1 MTESQI
7 IIGIPGNW
15 KNRTELIQAVATKSE
30 GYLMAGNIIYN
41 SQKNIGFQVE
51 VYDYEP
57 NLKETFIYAS
67 RDSFQQSLLDEI
79 DQHTYTVYII
89 ADAESVEDVKEV
101 VDVGVG
107 LLKAGG
113 LAVKIE
119 SSGVAYTKEDW
130 NELHSNKEIFP
141 LYSHFVTL
149 IGEEECYFSCGMK
162 AFGLPDVVTPS
173 TIDPVEAADI
183 LNNFNLY
190 NIIENPIFNNGET
203 FSVGED
209 TPVLKI
215 TAINDYRYDQEDLFF
230 NPFGLLE
237 LKQI

>member
-1 MTESQI
+1 MSESQI

-15 KNRTELIQAVATKSE
+15 KKRTEIIQSVASKSE
-30 GYLMAGNIIYN
+30 GYLMAGNIIHN

-51 VYDYEP
+51 VYDHDP
-57 NLKETFIYAS
+57 NLKEAFIYAS
-67 RDSFQQSLLDEI
+67 RDTFQQSLIDDI
-79 DQHTYTVYII
+79 DQHTNTIYII
-89 ADAESVEDVKEV
+89 ADAKGIEDVKEI
-101 VDVGVG
+101 VDVVVG

-130 NELHSNKEIFP
+130 YALQLNKDLFP

-149 IGEEECYFSCGMK
+149 IGEDECYFSCGMK

-173 TIDPVEAADI
+173 NIDPEEAADI

-190 NIIENPIFNNGET
+190 NIVENPNFNNGET

-215 TAINDYRYDQEDLFF
+215 TTINDFRYDQEDLFF

-237 LKQI
+237 LKPV

>member
-15 KNRTELIQAVATKSE
+15 KNRTEIIQSVATNSE
-30 GYLMAGNIIYN
+30 GYLMAGNIIHN

-51 VYDYEP
+51 VYEHDP
-57 NLKETFIYAS
+57 NLKDAFIYAS
-67 RDSFQQSLLDEI
+67 RDSFPHSLLGKI
-79 DQHTYTVYII
+79 DQHTYAIYII
-89 ADAESVEDVKEV
+89 ADAKSVEEVKEV
-101 VDVGVG
+101 VNVGVG

-119 SSGVAYTKEDW
+119 SSGVAYTKDGW

-149 IGEEECYFSCGMK
+149 IGEDECYFSCGMK
-162 AFGLPDVVTPS
+162 AFGLPDVVISS
-173 TIDPVEAADI
+173 TIDPEDASDI

-190 NIIENPIFNNGET
+190 NIVENPTFNNGET
-203 FSVGED
+203 FSIGED
-209 TPVLKI
+209 APVLKI
-215 TAINDYRYDQEDLFF
+215 TAINDFRYDQEDLFY

-237 LKQI
+237 LKLI

>member
-1 MTESQI
+1 MLETQI

-15 KNRTELIQAVATKSE
+15 KNRTEIIQSVVSKSE
-30 GYLMAGNIIYN
+30 GYLMAGNIIHN

-51 VYDYEP
+51 VYDHDP
-57 NLKETFIYAS
+57 NLKEAFIYAS
-67 RDSFQQSLLDEI
+67 RDTFQHTLLDNIEH
-79 DQHTYTVYII
+79 HTFTIYII
-89 ADAESVEDVKEV
+89 ADAKSIEDVKEV

-130 NELHSNKEIFP
+130 NELHSNKDIFP

-149 IGEEECYFSCGMK
+149 IGENECYFSCGMK
-162 AFGLPDVVTPS
+162 AFGLPDVVISS
-173 TIDPVEAADI
+173 TIDPEEAADI

-190 NIIENPIFNNGET
+190 NIVENPTFNNGET

-215 TAINDYRYDQEDLFF
+215 TAVNDFRYDEVDLFY

-237 LKQI
+237 LKPI

>member
-1 MTESQI
+1 MSETQI

-15 KNRTELIQAVATKSE
+15 KNRTEIIQSVASKSE
-30 GYLMAGNIIYN
+30 GYLMAGNIIHN

-51 VYDYEP
+51 VYDYDP
-57 NLKETFIYAS
+57 NLKEAFIYAS
-67 RDSFQQSLLDEI
+67 RDTFQQSLLDDIE
-79 DQHTYTVYII
+79 QHTYTIYVI
-89 ADAESVEDVKEV
+89 ADVKDIGDVKDV

-119 SSGVAYTKEDW
+119 SSGVAYTIEDW
-130 NELHSNKEIFP
+130 NELHSNKDVFP

-149 IGEEECYFSCGMK
+149 IGEDECYFSCGMK
-162 AFGLPDVVTPS
+162 AFGLPDVVIPS
-173 TIDPVEAADI
+173 SIDPEEAANI

-190 NIIENPIFNNGET
+190 NIVENPIFKNGET
-203 FSVGED
+203 FSISED

-215 TAINDYRYDQEDLFF
+215 TAINDFRYDQEDLFF
-230 NPFGLLE
+230 NPYGLLE
-237 LKQI
+237 LKPI

>member
-1 MTESQI
+1 MSESQI

-15 KNRTELIQAVATKSE
+15 KNRTEIIQSVAAKSE
-30 GYLMAGNIIYN
+30 GFLMAGNIIHN

-51 VYDYEP
+51 VYEHDP
-57 NLKETFIYAS
+57 SLKEAFIYAS
-67 RDSFQQSLLDEI
+67 SDTFHKSLLDEI
-79 DQHTYTVYII
+79 EQHSYTIYVISNVNGI
-89 ADAESVEDVKEV
+89 EDVKEV

-130 NELHSNKEIFP
+130 NELYLNKDLFP

-149 IGEEECYFSCGMK
+149 IGEDQCYFSCGMK
-162 AFGLPDVVTPS
+162 AFGLPDVITPS
-173 TIDPVEAADI
+173 NIAPEEAADI

-190 NIIENPIFNNGET
+190 NIVENPTFNNGET

-209 TPVLKI
+209 TPILKI
-215 TAINDYRYDQEDLFF
+215 TAIDDFRYDQENLFF
-230 NPFGLLE
+230 NPFGLVE
-237 LKQI
+237 LKPI